1 MSLLHLILYLQ
12 KQFVDVF
19 YKPTDDYFSRNK
31 DLGYLFMCVCTFLF
45 MLIWCLRELENNEIK
60 IFYQFLSTSLRV
72 TTQQKGFTPFL
83 LDVWV

>member
-19 YKPTDDYFSRNK
+19 YKPIDDYFSRNK

-45 MLIWCLRELENNEIK
+45 MLI
-60 IFYQFLSTSLRV
+60 
-72 TTQQKGFTPFL
+72 
-83 LDVWV
+83 